1 MPGPAR
7 PDDLFALL
15 SGDPCA
21 GELVVQYQ
29 PVVATADAEP
39 LGAEALVRWRRP
51 DGEVVM
57 PDAFVR
63 TAEASGLGTSLD
75 EAVLRRAAQQVLA
88 WDATGIRVHRVGVN
102 LGRSSV
108 LSPDL
113 PRVVERACA
122 DAGIGPDRL
131 MLEVVEHEE
140 LELTCAV
147 LDRLQALVDDG
158 VTLAVDDFGA
168 GYAGAGLLQAL
179 PVGVLK
185 ADRVLLPCS
194 SRPAARTAPRP
205 GAVLAGVVAL
215 AAAAGAEVTA
225 EGAETPEHL
234 ALLRDLGVPHAQ
246 GWLFAPSLDP
256 DALTDHWRAWAARR
270 ATTRCATAQRAA
282 VRDAAQVPAP
292 SA

>member
-1 MPGPAR
+1 MRGPVR
-7 PDDLFALL
+7 RDDLLALL
-15 SGDPCA
+15 SGDPRA

-39 LGAEALVRWRRP
+39 LGAEALVRWRRL
-51 DGEVVM
+51 DGGVVM

-108 LSPDL
+108 MSPDL

-140 LELTCAV
+140 LDLTSAV

-168 GYAGAGLLQAL
+168 GYASAGLLQAL

-185 ADRVLLPCS
+185 ADRVLLPCAT
-194 SRPAARTAPRP
+194 RPAARTAPRP

-234 ALLRDLGVPHAQ
+234 ALLRDLGVPHVQ
-246 GWLFAPSLDP
+246 GWLFAASLDP
-256 DALTDHWRAWAARR
+256 DALTDHWRAWAAGR
-270 ATTRCATAQRAA
+270 AAAQRAA
-282 VRDAAQVPAP
+282 VRTAAQVPAP